1 MSYIQRLWLIIVGKA
16 RHAIYLFL
24 LVFLFALLGIVGYF
38 FRNIVI
44 SYENTVIYDIGYS
57 LMLYTEDNEAISQD
71 VLEYIS
77 MLDGV
82 VGYNQEYDMLVEP
95 VNIHNAIE
103 KDAANVFAI
112 PDSEMLRLFGCTDT
126 QLNLAFSNN
135 MELIEGKMPAT
146 NCRGA
151 IIDEVL
157 AKENNL
163 VVGDKIVIG
172 AKQSE
177 LEIIGIYKTLSL
189 PQETWKL
196 PSGNLAYGQ
205 SPYSYVFF
213 DIQSYEMIIGYE
225 LPLSSVYIYA
235 TDMDALENV
244 YSAII
249 QMGLQED
256 VYRVSNL
263 TENKLSNGTSAARA
277 VNLTATLLTR
287 LSSGLAITILFL
299 VVLLWMRA
307 CYQDIAI
314 LISLG
319 EGRLAIIIE
328 YFILTTVIASV
339 ALLLALPCCYWLIS
353 NFSDLFVEY
362 MFIATGNMSGLEMDN
377 YMVVAL
383 EQELCVTDYI
393 KSNLFLLVV
402 VWVATLLS
410 SIEIFRC
417 KPTRLFHSS

>member
-1 MSYIQRLWLIIVGKA
+1 M
-16 RHAIYLFL
+16 
-24 LVFLFALLGIVGYF
+24 
-38 FRNIVI
+38 
-44 SYENTVIYDIGYS
+44 
-57 LMLYTEDNEAISQD
+57 
-71 VLEYIS
+71 
-77 MLDGV
+77 
-82 VGYNQEYDMLVEP
+82 
-95 VNIHNAIE
+95 
-103 KDAANVFAI
+103 
-112 PDSEMLRLFGCTDT
+112 
-126 QLNLAFSNN
+126 
-135 MELIEGKMPAT
+135 
-146 NCRGA
+146 
-151 IIDEVL
+151 
-157 AKENNL
+157 
-163 VVGDKIVIG
+163 
-172 AKQSE
+172 
-177 LEIIGIYKTLSL
+177 
-189 PQETWKL
+189 
-196 PSGNLAYGQ
+196 
-205 SPYSYVFF
+205 
-213 DIQSYEMIIGYE
+213 
-225 LPLSSVYIYA
+225 PLSSVYIYA

-244 YSAII
+244 YSAIM